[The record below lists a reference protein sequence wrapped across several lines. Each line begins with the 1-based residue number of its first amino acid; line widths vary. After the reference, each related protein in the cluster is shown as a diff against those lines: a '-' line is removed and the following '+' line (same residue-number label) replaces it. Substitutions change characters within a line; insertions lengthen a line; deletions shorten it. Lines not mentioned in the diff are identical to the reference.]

1 MIGWGLLA
9 RNIRSDP
16 ATVGGMTGG
25 AVDDTD
31 IDLLDRDLYQNGPFE
46 TLSWIR
52 AHRPVFRDR
61 RGMWALTKLEDI
73 RWAERQPALFSS
85 AVNGSRPNGS
95 PQPSMIDADDP
106 DHARQRRIVA
116 RGFTPRQMAAYETH
130 VAAVARQLVDAVMSR
145 GACDIVADIAKPLPM
160 TLIGEMLGAPESDY
174 ERLQTWSD
182 RMIAGSDGPENVTED
197 VMNAA
202 FDYYS
207 YIAAVIE
214 ERKSS
219 PGDDLVSKFVTAVEE
234 GDDVLDDAHVVGNAL
249 LLLVGGN
256 ETTRNVIA
264 GGIEALLRHPEQ
276 LRYAQASAENLE
288 RAVEE
293 ALRWV
298 TPIIN
303 MNRTTTQDVTVRD
316 TVIPAGSQVLMHYL
330 SANRD
335 EEIFDRPE
343 DFDVSRHPNPH
354 IAFGWGPHLCLGANL
369 ARLELRSVY
378 REILARLPN
387 LRLAHADFEP
397 TYSHSSF
404 VRGIQSLPVAFDA

>member
-1 MIGWGLLA
+1 MA
-9 RNIRSDP
+9 
-16 ATVGGMTGG
+16 G
-25 AVDDTD
+25 AQAMHTD
-31 IDLLDRDLYQNGPFE
+31 IDLLDRDMYQRGPFD
-46 TLSWIR
+46 TLAWIR
-52 AHRPVFRDR
+52 ANRPVFCDR

-85 AVNGSRPNGS
+85 AVNGSRPNGAA
-95 PQPSMIDADDP
+95 QPSMIDADDP
-106 DHARQRRIVA
+106 EHARQRRIVA
-116 RGFTPRQMAAYETH
+116 RGFTPRQMAAYESH
-130 VAAVARQLVDAVMSR
+130 VVAVARHLVDSVVKK
-145 GACDIVADIAKPLPM
+145 GTCDIVADIAKPLPM

-174 ERLQTWSD
+174 DRLQTWSD
-182 RMIAGSDGPENVTED
+182 RMIDGSDGPENVTED

-202 FDYYS
+202 FDYYG
-207 YIAAVIE
+207 YISTVIE

-219 PGDDLVSKFVTAVEE
+219 PGDDLVSKFVTAAEE

-264 GGIEALLRHPEQ
+264 GGIEALLRRPEQ
-276 LRYAQASAENLE
+276 MRYAQASPENLE

-303 MNRTTTQDVTVRD
+303 MNRTTTQDVTVRE

-335 EEIFDRPE
+335 EEIFDRPDE
-343 DFDVSRHPNPH
+343 FDASRHPNPH

-369 ARLELRSVY
+369 ARLELRAVY
-378 REILARLPN
+378 REVLTRLSN
-387 LRLAHADFEP
+387 LRLADADFEP

>member
-1 MIGWGLLA
+1 
-9 RNIRSDP
+9 
-16 ATVGGMTGG
+16 
-25 AVDDTD
+25 
-31 IDLLDRDLYQNGPFE
+31 
-46 TLSWIR
+46 
-52 AHRPVFRDR
+52 
-61 RGMWALTKLEDI
+61 
-73 RWAERQPALFSS
+73 
-85 AVNGSRPNGS
+85 
-95 PQPSMIDADDP
+95 
-106 DHARQRRIVA
+106 
-116 RGFTPRQMAAYETH
+116 
-130 VAAVARQLVDAVMSR
+130 
-145 GACDIVADIAKPLPM
+145 
-160 TLIGEMLGAPESDY
+160 
-174 ERLQTWSD
+174 
-182 RMIAGSDGPENVTED
+182 MIAGSDGPENVTED

-202 FDYYS
+202 FDYYT

-219 PGDDLVSKFVTAVEE
+219 PGDDLVSKFVTAVEA

-276 LRYAQASAENLE
+276 LRSAQASPENLE
-288 RAVEE
+288 RTVEE

-335 EEIFDRPE
+335 EEIFDRPDE
-343 DFDVSRHPNPH
+343 FDISRHPNPH

-404 VRGIQSLPVAFDA
+404 VRGIQTLPVAFDV

>member
-1 MIGWGLLA
+1 
-9 RNIRSDP
+9 
-16 ATVGGMTGG
+16 MTGDT
-25 AVDDTD
+25 AHDTD
-31 IDLLDRDLYQNGPFE
+31 IDLLDRDMYQRGPFE
-46 TLSWIR
+46 TLAWIR
-52 AHRPVFRDR
+52 ANRPVFRDR

-73 RWAERQPALFSS
+73 RWAERQPTLFSS
-85 AVNGSRPNGS
+85 AVNGSRPNGA

-116 RGFTPRQMAAYETH
+116 RGFTPRQMAAYENH
-130 VAAVARQLVDAVMSR
+130 VVTVAGRLVDAVVRKGS
-145 GACDIVADIAKPLPM
+145 CDIVAEIAKPLPM

-182 RMIAGSDGPENVTED
+182 RMIAGSDGPEHVTED

-202 FDYYS
+202 LDYYT

-219 PGDDLVSKFVTAVEE
+219 PGDDLVSKFVTAVEV
-234 GDDVLDDAHVVGNAL
+234 GDDVLDDAHVIGNAL

-264 GGIEALLRHPEQ
+264 GGIEALLRRPDQMRH
-276 LRYAQASAENLE
+276 AQASPENLE

-298 TPIIN
+298 TPIVT

-316 TVIPAGSQVLMHYL
+316 TIIPAGSQVLMHYL

-335 EEIFDRPE
+335 EEIFEHPDS
-343 DFDVSRHPNPH
+343 FDVSRHPNPH

-378 REILARLPN
+378 REIFGRLSN
-387 LRLAHADFEP
+387 LRLADFDFEP